1 VGDLPKKKVNQGYAK
16 FLIFLG
22 GVISILFAY
31 LLWYE
36 IITLAQVFA
45 ILFFIAG
52 IGKVLFSLISK

>member
-1 VGDLPKKKVNQGYAK
+1 MPKKKVNVGYAK
-16 FLIFLG
+16 FLIFVG
-22 GVISILFAY
+22 GLISLLFAY

-36 IITLAQVFA
+36 TLSLEQVFA